1 MRNRIRRLSRML
13 EGYRPFNERLSIII
27 TNIVDIIDWDDSKEC
42 FRTSFVRESSDGS
55 VFSSI
60 VERQFN
66 VNVNGADFPAHLLYK
81 VTYTFE
87 RSDMLPTIKVSVVP
101 NKVSVI
107 PNRRFFFSLSFFSR
121 FESRIHSLSD
131 SENEELKSFI
141 FNYPDLLD
149 TSSIEKKL
157 NKGIWLRR
165 VLNLLREL

>member
-27 TNIVDIIDWDDSKEC
+27 TNIVDIIDWDDSKEG

-87 RSDMLPTIKVSVVP
+87 RSDMLPTIKVSV
-101 NKVSVI
+101 I
-107 PNRRFFFSLSFFSR
+107 PNRRFFFSLSFYGRSTEPN
-121 FESRIHSLSD
+121 FESRIHALSD

>member
-1 MRNRIRRLSRML
+1 MGNRIRRLSRML

-27 TNIVDIIDWDDSKEC
+27 TNIVDIIDWDDSMGS

-60 VERQFN
+60 VGRQFN

-87 RSDMLPTIKVSVVP
+87 RSDMLPTIKVSV
-101 NKVSVI
+101 I
-107 PNRRFFFSLSFFSR
+107 PNRGFFFSLSFFGR
-121 FESRIHSLSD
+121 FGSRIHALSD
-131 SENEELKSFI
+131 SENEELKSFV

>member
-1 MRNRIRRLSRML
+1 ML

-27 TNIVDIIDWDDSKEC
+27 TNIVDIIEWDDSKEC

-87 RSDMLPTIKVSVVP
+87 RSDMLPTIKVSV
-101 NKVSVI
+101 I
-107 PNRRFFFSLSFFSR
+107 PNRRFSLSLTFFGR
-121 FESRIHSLSD
+121 FQSRIGALSD
-131 SENEELKSFI
+131 SENEELKSFV

>member
-87 RSDMLPTIKVSVVP
+87 RSDMLPTIKVSV
-101 NKVSVI
+101 I
-107 PNRRFFFSLSFFSR
+107 PNRRFFFSLSFFGR
-121 FESRIHSLSD
+121 FESRIHALSD
-131 SENEELKSFI
+131 SENEELKSFV

>member
-87 RSDMLPTIKVSVVP
+87 RSRMLPTI
-101 NKVSVI
+101 KVSVI
-107 PNRRFFFSLSFFSR
+107 PNRRFFFSLSFFDR
-121 FESRIHSLSD
+121 TMSRIPDLSD
-131 SENEELKSFI
+131 SENEELKSFV